1 MYCRDFEPDIIVNA
15 AACSTTDEDGLL
27 DMFDKVFNIN
37 LKSNLVLID
46 YAKHLGKR
54 VNIVLFSSSSSTKGR
69 ENLTL
74 YPAAKAGLNSIVESL
89 AEKMSKSGVY
99 INAIIPEKI
108 NTPMIQKLHKGNVKY
123 RELLEVDDVIDA
135 VLYYSIANVFGEL
148 SHIRKGL

>member
-1 MYCRDFEPDIIVNA
+1 MYCRDFEPDIIVNV

-54 VNIVLFSSSSSTKGR
+54 VNIVLFSSSSTKGR

-74 YPAAKAGLNSIVESL
+74 YSATKAGLNSIVENL

-123 RELLEVDDVIDA
+123 LELLEVDDVIDA